1 VGRSRSKEQLTV
13 LTGAKNIVEQGQVLV
28 STHRTSRWY
37 RNGCVGPLPLPVKHD
52 SSVYWGHFGSVLQQ
66 LRSRKM
72 KLEHL
77 AIPTGVMHKGATVRD
92 FFEEAVRCN
101 VPGLPY
107 VNDQGEI
114 VGRLSIRHV
123 YKHIAVP
130 DSLIRV
136 ANGLGDATENIDLH
150 EMKVIETLSLP
161 VETYLLEHMPSVSP
175 HSSIVKALAL
185 MELHNSGYIF
195 LIDEGEYN
203 GVVTRMLIADRMLRC
218 IRDMEQNRSPSAL
231 EH

>member
-1 VGRSRSKEQLTV
+1 L
-13 LTGAKNIVEQGQVLV
+13 
-28 STHRTSRWY
+28 
-37 RNGCVGPLPLPVKHD
+37 
-52 SSVYWGHFGSVLQQ
+52 
-66 LRSRKM
+66 

-77 AIPTGVMHKGATVRD
+77 AIPTGVMHKAMTVRD

-114 VGRLSIRHV
+114 VGRLSVRDV
-123 YKHIAVP
+123 YKHMAVP

-136 ANGLGDATENIDLH
+136 ANALGDSAKNIDLH
-150 EMKVIETLSLP
+150 DMKVMETLSLP
-161 VETYLLEHMPSVSP
+161 VETYLLEHMPTVSP

-185 MELHNSGYIF
+185 MELYNSGYIF
-195 LIDEGEYN
+195 LIDEGEYK

-218 IRDMEQNRSPSAL
+218 VRDMEQNRSFSAL